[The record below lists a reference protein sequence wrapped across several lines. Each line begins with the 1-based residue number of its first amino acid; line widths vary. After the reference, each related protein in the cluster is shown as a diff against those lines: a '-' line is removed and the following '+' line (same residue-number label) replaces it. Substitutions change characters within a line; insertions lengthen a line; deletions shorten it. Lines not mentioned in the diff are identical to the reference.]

1 MSKPGKKQSRRRR
14 HHRSRS
20 RRAHRG
26 GNLGT
31 AVLPFAFLGLAHMM
45 KKNKTKRRT
54 KKNYRGRK
62 IK

>member
-1 MSKPGKKQSRRRR
+1 MSKTGKKQSRRRTR
-14 HHRSRS
+14 RSRS

-45 KKNKTKRRT
+45 NKNKTKRRT
-54 KKNYRGRK
+54 KKNNRLR
-62 IK
+62 